1 MSMQE
6 SIGQGANSEEI
17 QSPCVGIC
25 AMSEETGY
33 CLGCYRTIDEI
44 RNWWDM
50 SNAERQETV
59 SACEQRQI
67 DLAVFD

>member
-6 SIGQGANSEEI
+6 TNGETV

-25 AMSEETGY
+25 AMSEENGY

-50 SNAERQETV
+50 TDTERKDTV

>member
-1 MSMQE
+1 MSTQE
-6 SIGQGANSEEI
+6 PNGQGATSEEVN
-17 QSPCVGIC
+17 SPCIGIC

-50 SNAERQETV
+50 SNVERKATIG
-59 SACEQRQI
+59 ACEQRQI

>member
-1 MSMQE
+1 MSMQPN
-6 SIGQGANSEEI
+6 GQDPASEEI

-44 RNWWDM
+44 RDWWDM
-50 SNAERQETV
+50 SNAERKVTIE
-59 SACEQRQI
+59 ACEQRQI

>member
-1 MSMQE
+1 
-6 SIGQGANSEEI
+6 
-17 QSPCVGIC
+17 
-25 AMSEETGY
+25 MSEETGY

-50 SNAERQETV
+50 SNAERKDTV

>member
-1 MSMQE
+1 
-6 SIGQGANSEEI
+6 
-17 QSPCVGIC
+17 
-25 AMSEETGY
+25 MSEETGY

-44 RNWWDM
+44 RSWWDM